1 MDYILSNST
10 DPAWNLALEQ
20 YVFDSLPGDRSYF
33 MLWQNADTIVVGRYQ
48 NTLAELNE
56 AYVRAENITVV
67 RRLSG
72 GGAVYHDMGNLNFTF
87 ITDADQTDKINFRM
101 FCEPVMETIASYGV
115 QAELSGRNDMTVD
128 GKKFSGNAQYIKK
141 GRTMHH
147 GTIMISS
154 DLARVAK
161 ALQVDRSKMESKGVK
176 SVASRVTNL
185 CDYIGKDVSVE
196 EFRNRLVEI
205 VSKKEVLVPYVLT
218 DTDKAAIERIRRE
231 RYDSWEWNYGKSP
244 ACTMHVKERIEG
256 CGIIELFITSQNSCI
271 SEIHFFGDFFCTGDI
286 AVLESTLA
294 GCALIKEELEKRIS
308 DCAGQCA
315 IRNLTPTVLAGL
327 ILQ

>member
-1 MDYILSNST
+1 MDYILSDST

-33 MLWQNADTIVVGRYQ
+33 MLWQNANTIVVGRYQ

-154 DLARVAK
+154 DLARVEG
-161 ALQVDRSKMESKGVK
+161 ALQVDRTKIESKGVK

-185 CDYIGKDVSVE
+185 CEYIVRDVSVSD
-196 EFRNRLVEI
+196 FRDRLVET
-205 VSKKEVLVPYVLT
+205 VSKREELKPYTLT
-218 DTDKAAIERIRRE
+218 EADRAAIQKIKEE
-231 RYDSWEWNYGKSP
+231 RYATWEWNYAHSP
-244 ACTMHVKERIEG
+244 SCTTHVKERIEG
-256 CGIIELFITSQNSCI
+256 CGIIEIFMTSKSSCI
-271 SEIHFFGDFFCTGDI
+271 SEIHFYGDFFCTGDI
-286 AVLESTLA
+286 AALESTLA